1 MSAVT
6 VREVTSADIDV
17 LVEFDA
23 TLFADDAWPATTWWA
38 ELAERPRREYLV
50 LEQDGALL
58 AYGGVDHGGES
69 ADIMT
74 VAVVREAQGRGHGA
88 AMLDALEEAAGRRGA
103 TGALLE
109 VRADNAPALAL
120 YERAGWRQ
128 LHVRRRY
135 YQPGDVDAL
144 ILGKT
149 LLTGPVE
156 RGTTAAFGNNAGGGE
171 GE

>member
-6 VREVTSADIDV
+6 VREMTSTDIDA
-17 LVEFDA
+17 LVVFDA

-74 VAVVREAQGRGHGA
+74 VAVVREAQGRGNGA

>member
-6 VREVTSADIDV
+6 VREVTSADIDA

-109 VRADNAPALAL
+109 VRADNAPARTL
-120 YERAGWRQ
+120 YERNDYQVLSTRP
-128 LHVRRRY
+128 RY
-135 YQPGDVDAL
+135 YQPGNIDAL
-144 ILGKT
+144 VMRKEVGN
-149 LLTGPVE
+149 E
-156 RGTTAAFGNNAGGGE
+156 RE
-171 GE
+171 

>member
-6 VREVTSADIDV
+6 VREVTSADIDA

-50 LEQDGALL
+50 LEQGGALL

-74 VAVVREAQGRGHGA
+74 VAVDPSGRVGGNFTCGA
-88 AMLDALEEAAGRRGA
+88 
-103 TGALLE
+103 
-109 VRADNAPALAL
+109 
-120 YERAGWRQ
+120 
-128 LHVRRRY
+128 
-135 YQPGDVDAL
+135 
-144 ILGKT
+144 
-149 LLTGPVE
+149 
-156 RGTTAAFGNNAGGGE
+156 GTTSRAMSTR
-171 GE
+171 

>member
-6 VREVTSADIDV
+6 VREMTSTDIDA

-88 AMLDALEEAAGRRGA
+88 AMLDALEEAAGRRGPPGPCSRCGP
-103 TGALLE
+103 TM
-109 VRADNAPALAL
+109 
-120 YERAGWRQ
+120 
-128 LHVRRRY
+128 RRRWRSTS
-135 YQPGDVDAL
+135 GRVGGNFTCGA
-144 ILGKT
+144 
-149 LLTGPVE
+149 
-156 RGTTAAFGNNAGGGE
+156 GTTSRAMSTR
-171 GE
+171 